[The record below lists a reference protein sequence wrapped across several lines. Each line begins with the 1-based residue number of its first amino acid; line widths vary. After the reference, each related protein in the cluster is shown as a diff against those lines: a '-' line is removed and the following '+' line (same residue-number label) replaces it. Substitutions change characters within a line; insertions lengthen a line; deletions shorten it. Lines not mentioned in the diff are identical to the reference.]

1 MLILFNLINYLQMKN
16 IMKTSV
22 AISGLI
28 IACLLISCKNRS
40 AIQVDKTETL
50 QSVSSFPVGV
60 AVGEGLLKNNIA
72 FRNIVLNEFSSIT
85 TENAAKIERIHPQ
98 ENVFDFSKC
107 DTIVDFAIKNNKR
120 VHGVALIWD
129 LYSNLDWINNFQGDS
144 AAWENIFKKHIQ
156 TVVGH
161 YKGKVKSWGVVNEA
175 FNDDGTLRMDDK
187 TSSENRGSIWAR
199 HLGKDYIARAFQY
212 AHEAD
217 PEALLFYN
225 DFDLQYSKRQKKI
238 DAVVN
243 MAEEFKKRNIPIHGL
258 GMQMHLGISASNDE
272 IESGMRQLAA
282 TGLLV
287 HISEVSILVSD
298 WKKDTSLVF
307 TEELQKKQS
316 DKYQFIAQAYKRS
329 VPADQRYGITVWGL
343 SDAHSW
349 ISSFVPRDWPLLF
362 DDNYQKK
369 EAYTGFLNGLKK

>member
-1 MLILFNLINYLQMKN
+1 MKN
-16 IMKTSV
+16 IMKASV

-60 AVGEGLLKNNIA
+60 ATNAVQPKNNILY
-72 FRNIVLNEFSSIT
+72 RNVVLNEFNSLT
-85 TENAAKIERIHPQ
+85 PENAAKIQHLQPKEG
-98 ENVFDFSKC
+98 VFDFSEF

-120 VHGVALIWD
+120 VHGVPFIWH
-129 LYSNLDWINNFQGDS
+129 NFGRLDWLNNFQGDS

-156 TVVGH
+156 TVASH
-161 YKGKVKSWGVVNEA
+161 YKGKVKSWDVVNEA

-199 HLGKDYIARAFQY
+199 NLGEDYIARAFQY

-243 MAEEFKKRNIPIHGL
+243 MVREFKKRNIPIHGL
-258 GMQMHLGISASNDE
+258 GMQMHIGVSASNDE
-272 IESGMRQLAA
+272 IESGMQQLAA

-369 EAYTGFLNGLKK
+369 EAYTGFLNGLKE

>member
-1 MLILFNLINYLQMKN
+1 MKRELIQ
-16 IMKTSV
+16 KTMDLLKSIV
-22 AISGLI
+22 ILI
-28 IACLLISCKNRS
+28 IALELSSCKINDAKLKDS
-40 AIQVDKTETL
+40 PETL
-50 QSVSSFPVGV
+50 QSVSLIPVGV
-60 AVGEGLLKNNIA
+60 ATSPSLLKNDSLY
-72 FRNIVLNEFSSIT
+72 RKVVLSEFNSLT
-85 TENAAKIERIHPQ
+85 PENAAKIEHLQPK
-98 ENVFDFSKC
+98 EGVFDFSEF
-107 DTIVDFAIKNNKR
+107 DSMVDFAIKNNKR
-120 VHGVALIWD
+120 IHGVALIWH
-129 LYSNLDWINNFQGDS
+129 NFGRLDWLENFQGDS
-144 AAWENIFKKHIQ
+144 ADWENIFKKHIQ
-156 TVVGH
+156 TVVSH

-243 MAEEFKKRNIPIHGL
+243 MTEEFKKRNIPIHGL
-258 GMQMHLGISASNDE
+258 GMQMHVGISASNDE

-298 WKKDTSLVF
+298 WKKDTNLIF

-329 VPADQRYGITVWGL
+329 VPADQRYGITMWGL

-369 EAYTGFLNGLKK
+369 KAYTGFLNGLKQ